1 MEINWEIMK
10 LWIKMITTKIK
21 ITMKMKMKRNKIFK
35 SKFKTN
41 NIIKMLLAIFR
52 NSMAILL
59 KKVQVAHK
67 ILSLSTIF
75 MMETIQVMEIT
86 SITLIIWIL
95 KILETMWVG
104 DNLKMQI
111 IWKMY
116 VHNWTFKRTLNLK
129 IKAKF
134 RIQILQ

>member
-1 MEINWEIMK
+1 
-10 LWIKMITTKIK
+10 MITTKIK

-52 NSMAILL
+52 NSTVILL

-86 SITLIIWIL
+86 SII
-95 KILETMWVG
+95 
-104 DNLKMQI
+104 
-111 IWKMY
+111 
-116 VHNWTFKRTLNLK
+116 
-129 IKAKF
+129 
-134 RIQILQ
+134 

>member
-1 MEINWEIMK
+1 
-10 LWIKMITTKIK
+10 MITTKIK
-21 ITMKMKMKRNKIFK
+21 NTMKIKRNKIFK

-86 SITLIIWIL
+86 SITLII
-95 KILETMWVG
+95 
-104 DNLKMQI
+104 
-111 IWKMY
+111 
-116 VHNWTFKRTLNLK
+116 
-129 IKAKF
+129 
-134 RIQILQ
+134 